1 MDAINDE
8 DSEGEEDLEREKKNE
23 LPDPAEKSKT
33 ERYSLSKK
41 RAERSKRLSLYMK
54 LEEKKNEDLNNASSL
69 LQNYED
75 KTENYDKIVKSDL
88 RTQMDSLKQRLEKRS
103 RVI

>member
-8 DSEGEEDLEREKKNE
+8 DSEGEEDVEREKKNE
-23 LPDPAEKSKT
+23 FPDLAEKSKT
-33 ERYSLSKK
+33 DRYSLSKK

-54 LEEKKNEDLNNASSL
+54 LEEKKNEDPNNASCL

-88 RTQMDSLKQRLEKRS
+88 KSQMDSLKQRLEKRS
-103 RVI
+103 RVT